1 MHNGQKYALN
11 SLIKETKLPIQ
22 QQSISKFK
30 SSDFELKQH
39 EKKTWKMKTT
49 KHDKKSV
56 KLFCFLAKIHS
67 GTKTWNMKMVGTTG
81 WTNKFWIIGKPHLD
95 IFEAIF
101 GLFEAIWGYSGIL
114 RSFKVIL
121 EHWGHLWQLRSFEAI
136 EVIIE
141 HWGHLR
147 PLRLLKADEVIK
159 YHWAFE
165 VIEGQWGH

>member
-11 SLIKETKLPIQ
+11 SLIKRPNCQ
-22 QQSISKFK
+22 FSQSISKFK

-81 WTNKFWIIGKPHLD
+81 GTSKFWMIGNFHLGV
-95 IFEAIF
+95 IEAIL
-101 GLFEAIWGYSGIL
+101 GLFFEAIWGYSGYFDFL
-114 RSFKVIL
+114 RSFEVIL
-121 EHWGHLWQLRSFEAI
+121 EHWTLKL
-136 EVIIE
+136 
-141 HWGHLR
+141 
-147 PLRLLKADEVIK
+147 LRL
-159 YHWAFE
+159 F
-165 VIEGQWGH
+165 